1 MSRSYKCGEGS
12 FEIMANSW
20 LKRGLPFLL
29 TFVCGAGVATLFQS
43 RDQHRI
49 STYLVAGDSYARHCP
64 NRYGRAYDNSDVP
77 VRAHILAKPEAAYTQ
92 EAVRSGVTGNVV
104 LRLELSADGFV
115 RDVEVLEGLPDGL
128 TEEAVKAA
136 RRIEFTPAMKDG
148 HAVSQVMRVTYNFN
162 LWQ

>member
-29 TFVCGAGVATLFQS
+29 TFVFGAGVATLFQS
-43 RDQHRI
+43 GDVHRNY
-49 STYLVAGDSYARHCP
+49 TYRLAGDSYVHQCP
-64 NRYGRAYDNSDVP
+64 SRFGTAYNNSDVP
-77 VRAHILAKPEAAYTQ
+77 VRAHILSKPEPAYTP
-92 EAVRSGVTGNVV
+92 EALRNGVTGNVV

-128 TEEAVKAA
+128 TEAATKAA

-148 HAVSQVMRVTYNFN
+148 HAVSQVVRVTYNFN